1 MSGPLRRPPRRDTG
15 ALARALRG
23 YDAAPL
29 LDRLFVRGR
38 AFLSDFPF
46 VEAYV
51 PRAGFVVDLG
61 CGHGLFANVL
71 REASERRRVLGV
83 DVDERK
89 IAVAKRTEREGLRFA
104 VGDIVREVPPP
115 CDGVT
120 IVDVLYLL
128 PFEEQEQVLANC
140 AGALPEGGQLVV
152 KAQEARLD
160 PRYALTYGQELV
172 ATRLGLTV
180 GGRGR
185 FFFPT
190 REQAFDMFA
199 SSGFAAEAI
208 AMPRRPYTDV
218 LYVARRLPR

>member
-1 MSGPLRRPPRRDTG
+1 MRPTRPPRRDTA
-15 ALARALRG
+15 ALARALRR
-23 YDAAPL
+23 YDVAPL
-29 LDRLFVRGR
+29 ADRLFMRGR

-46 VEAYV
+46 IEAYV
-51 PRAGFVVDLG
+51 PRQGFVVDLG

-71 REASERRRVLGV
+71 REASDRRRVLGI
-83 DVDERK
+83 DLDERK

-104 VGDIVREVPPP
+104 VGDAVGEPPPP
-115 CDGVT
+115 CDCVT
-120 IVDVLYLL
+120 IVDLLYLL
-128 PFEEQEQVLANC
+128 PFAEQAQVLAHC
-140 AGALPEGGQLVV
+140 ASALPEGGPLVV

-172 ATRLGLTV
+172 TTRLGLTA

-190 REQAFDMFA
+190 REQALALFA
-199 SSGFAAEAI
+199 RSGFAADI
-208 AMPRRPYTDV
+208 VAMPVRPYTDV